1 MFIKVCWKIMKM
13 EKTQHVKKL
22 FHFIKLLLPKDIIES
37 DGYCRLGTLYNKT
50 MTSMYC
56 KI

>member
-1 MFIKVCWKIMKM
+1 MKVCWKIMKM
-13 EKTQHVKKL
+13 EKTQNVKKL

-37 DGYCRLGTLYNKT
+37 DGCCRLGTLYNKT